1 MAILVDE
8 ARWPWRGTYYCH
20 LVSDSDLGELH
31 EFAGQ
36 LGQRR
41 VGFQGDHYDIDV
53 IDRTLALE
61 MGARECTS
69 REVVRALKNAGLRLR
84 PSQFE
89 KWQLLGRADGPF
101 EVAQLSGWGI
111 EETLL
116 DRSVAE
122 LDGAHEAVT
131 GAFALTR
138 PGLQAVVFAGAG
150 LDHARTEQPNQGI
163 YWRADRDQQWALE
176 LMSRPLAVTE

>member
-31 EFAGQ
+31 NFAGQ

-53 IDRTLALE
+53 LDRALALE
-61 MGARECTS
+61 MGAVECTS
-69 REVVRALKNAGLRLR
+69 REVVRALKSAGLRLR

-89 KWQLLGRADGPF
+89 KWQLLGRADGPLEF
-101 EVAQLSGWGI
+101 EGLSGWGL
-111 EETLL
+111 ETRLL
-116 DRSVAE
+116 DRALAE
-122 LDGAHEAVT
+122 LDGAHAAVT
-131 GAFALTR
+131 GVFALSR

-150 LDHARTEQPNQGI
+150 LDHKRTERPSQGV
-163 YWRADRDQQWALE
+163 YWRADRQHRWALE